1 MDERG
6 DRHGFGKE
14 AGGERGPGGGFR
26 EAAAGFAPASRGD
39 VVAKGR
45 ALRGRGARSR
55 RAGRFEALRREAA
68 DDGWGALQRLAAERE
83 RTTVH
88 EEIARSI
95 VSRNASPD
103 VCFDQSVNP
112 YRGCEHG
119 CIYCYA
125 RPGHANLG
133 LSPGL
138 DFESRLSAKVNAPEL
153 LERAMRR
160 PSWRPDPL
168 ALAPWTDAWQP
179 IERRYRITRRLLEV
193 AEAFGQPLGLITK
206 SALIMRDVDI
216 LSRMARRGLV
226 KVAISITTLDATLA
240 RMMEPRAATPAR
252 RLEAIGALADAGV
265 PVAVLVSP
273 VVPGLTDHELE
284 AILARARAAGARE
297 AGYGMLRLPG
307 EVSPLFREWLRDL
320 MPNRA
325 RRVISL
331 VRAISG
337 GRDYDHRFHRRMK
350 GAGPLAWAIG
360 RRFELA
366 ARRLGLLRAP
376 LRLSRTAFRPP
387 RPEPEQPLL
396 PGIGEEEGRGA

>member
-1 MDERG
+1 MDEHG
-6 DRHGFGKE
+6 DRQGFGKGAE
-14 AGGERGPGGGFR
+14 GPAGGFR
-26 EAAAGFAPASRGD
+26 EAAAGFVPASRGD
-39 VVAKGR
+39 VIAAAW

-55 RAGRFEALRREAA
+55 RAGRFERLEREVA
-68 DDGWGALQRLAAERE
+68 DDGWGSLQRLCAEPLK
-83 RTTVH
+83 TTVH
-88 EEIARSI
+88 EELARSI
-95 VSRNASPD
+95 VSRNDSPD
-103 VCFDQSVNP
+103 VCFEQSVNP

-153 LERAMRR
+153 LEKEMRR
-160 PSWRPDPL
+160 PSWRPEPL
-168 ALAPWTDAWQP
+168 AMAPWTDAWQP
-179 IERRYRITRRLLEV
+179 VEKRYRLARRLLEV
-193 AEAFGQPLGLITK
+193 AESFGQPLGLITK

-273 VVPGLTDHELE
+273 VIPGLTDHELE

-297 AGYGMLRLPG
+297 AGYAMLRLPG
-307 EVSPLFREWLRDL
+307 EVSGLFREWLCDL
-320 MPNRA
+320 VPQRA
-325 RRVISL
+325 RRVMSL
-331 VRAISG
+331 VQAISG
-337 GRDYDHRFHRRMK
+337 GRDHDPRFGRRMR
-350 GAGPLAWAIG
+350 GAGPLAWAVG

-366 ARRLGLLRAP
+366 ARRLGLLQRP
-376 LRLSRTAFRPP
+376 LRLSRRHFRPP
-387 RPEPEQPLL
+387 APQARQPTL
-396 PGIGEEEGRGA
+396 PGILAPDD